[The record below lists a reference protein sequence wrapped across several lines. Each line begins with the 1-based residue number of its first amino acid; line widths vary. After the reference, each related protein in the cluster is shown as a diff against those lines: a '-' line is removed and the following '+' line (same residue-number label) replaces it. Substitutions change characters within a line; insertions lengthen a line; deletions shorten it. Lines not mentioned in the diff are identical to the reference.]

1 MGKNLYRFLYPA
13 KHLSHTR
20 FKQICRTI
28 IHDFDRL
35 PIDENLKKP
44 KVGIVG
50 EILVKFLPA
59 ANNHLAEL
67 LEQEGAKLSFRIRLT
82 SCATLLQP
90 ELKHEKLG
98 F

>member
-1 MGKNLYRFLYPA
+1 MGKICIDFVSG

-50 EILVKFLPA
+50 EILVNSFLLPTIIWLSFW
-59 ANNHLAEL
+59 NRKVP
-67 LEQEGAKLSFRIRLT
+67 KLSFRI
-82 SCATLLQP
+82 
-90 ELKHEKLG
+90 
-98 F
+98 